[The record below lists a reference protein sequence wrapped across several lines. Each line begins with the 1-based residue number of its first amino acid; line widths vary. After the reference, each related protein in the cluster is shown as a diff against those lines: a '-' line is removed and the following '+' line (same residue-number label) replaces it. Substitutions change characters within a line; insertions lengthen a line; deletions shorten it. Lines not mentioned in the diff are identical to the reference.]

1 MWLDPDGVAHT
12 VAVPDWSEVVA
23 LRVVGRGGEL
33 GPAALLAVLDALEE
47 RMYAEIAAIPYDGA
61 RERAFVGQVP
71 AHRVITLPDGDPAA
85 LVAQLES
92 VDLRWRL
99 DHLTA
104 LRDLLDEVE
113 DEHPGT

>member
-33 GPAALLAVLDALEE
+33 DAAALLAVLDALEE
-47 RMYAEIAAIPYDGA
+47 RTYAEIAVIPYDGA

-71 AHRVITLPDGDPAA
+71 AHRVLRLPDGDPAA
-85 LVAQLES
+85 LVAQLGS

-104 LRDLLDEVE
+104 LRDLLDEVG

>member
-33 GPAALLAVLDALEE
+33 DAAALLAVLDALEE
-47 RMYAEIAAIPYDGA
+47 RTYAEIAAIPYDGA
-61 RERAFVGQVP
+61 RECAFVGQVP
-71 AHRVITLPDGDPAA
+71 AHRVFRLPDGDPAA
-85 LVAQLES
+85 LVAQLGS

-99 DHLTA
+99 EHLMA

-113 DEHPGT
+113 DEHPDT

>member
-1 MWLDPDGVAHT
+1 MWLEPDGVAHT

-23 LRVVGRGGEL
+23 LRVVRRGGGL
-33 GPAALLAVLDALEE
+33 DAAALLAVLDALEE
-47 RMYAEIAAIPYDGA
+47 RTYAEIAAVPYDGA
-61 RERAFVGQVP
+61 RERAFMGQVP
-71 AHRVITLPDGDPAA
+71 AHRVFRLPDGDPAA

-92 VDLRWRL
+92 VGLRWRL

-113 DEHPGT
+113 DEHPDT

>member
-1 MWLDPDGVAHT
+1 
-12 VAVPDWSEVVA
+12 
-23 LRVVGRGGEL
+23 
-33 GPAALLAVLDALEE
+33 
-47 RMYAEIAAIPYDGA
+47 MYAEIAAIPRDGA

-99 DHLTA
+99 DHLM
-104 LRDLLDEVE
+104 
-113 DEHPGT
+113 G

>member
-47 RMYAEIAAIPYDGA
+47 RTYAEIAAIPYDGA
-61 RERAFVGQVP
+61 RERAFVRQVP
-71 AHRVITLPDGDPAA
+71 AHRVFQTAGRGPAA
-85 LVAQLES
+85 LVAQLGS

-113 DEHPGT
+113 DEHPDT